1 MNKKKRVTKNVK
13 RKLGRPRM
21 EATVLRAI
29 RFKKSLDKIITKR
42 TKDRNLS
49 FSKYVRV
56 LVIAD
61 LKRQG
66 YMKAK

>member
-1 MNKKKRVTKNVK
+1 
-13 RKLGRPRM
+13 M